1 MDSKPYIG
9 RLKRKIKRKKK
20 KKRSTKLLKRKLRL
34 HHLQKRKPKSP
45 MLPADNASLFKC
57 RCKLSSS

>member
-20 KKRSTKLLKRKLRL
+20 KKRSRKLLKRKLRL

-45 MLPADNASLFKC
+45 MLPEDNASLFRC
-57 RCKLSSS
+57 RCRLSSS

>member
-20 KKRSTKLLKRKLRL
+20 KMRSRKLLKRKLRL
-34 HHLQKRKPKSP
+34 YHLQKRKPKSP
-45 MLPADNASLFKC
+45 MLPEDNASLFRC
-57 RCKLSSS
+57 RCRLSSS